1 MDLITI
7 LNIRARKCPKVTNG
21 DGKITAIVQG
31 DSSFEDRLQSVLASD
46 HPDIDMQTEQL
57 QAVMVHSGADQLDAL
72 AAVVT
77 QLCMPD
83 IHRAS
88 LITFLWIREHLT
100 LTFTG
105 ILDSDQFGTIG
116 ESLYI
121 EFENLFEGH
130 NHFPHILAG
139 RGGIECTL
147 LKAAATQLRGN
158 RGSRSLWGLEDAC
171 KEAFGSGYI
180 ESAVAGSLSCPQT
193 DRTNALLFLG
203 QQLHVGD
210 YDGLRLVD
218 AIVDAKPSAL

>member
-1 MDLITI
+1 
-7 LNIRARKCPKVTNG
+7 
-21 DGKITAIVQG
+21 
-31 DSSFEDRLQSVLASD
+31 
-46 HPDIDMQTEQL
+46 MQTEQR

-83 IHRAS
+83 IHRVS

-121 EFENLFEGH
+121 GFENLFKGH
-130 NHFPHILAG
+130 NHIPHILAG

-147 LKAAATQLRGN
+147 LKAAARQLREN
-158 RGSRSLWGLEDAC
+158 RGGRSLWGLEDGC
-171 KEAFGSGYI
+171 KFG
-180 ESAVAGSLSCPQT
+180 LSS
-193 DRTNALLFLG
+193 N
-203 QQLHVGD
+203 
-210 YDGLRLVD
+210 
-218 AIVDAKPSAL
+218 